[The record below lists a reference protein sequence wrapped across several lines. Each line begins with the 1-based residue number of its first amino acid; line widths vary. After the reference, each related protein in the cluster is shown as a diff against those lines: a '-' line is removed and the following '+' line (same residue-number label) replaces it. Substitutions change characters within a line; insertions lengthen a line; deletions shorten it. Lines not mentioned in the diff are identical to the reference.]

1 MAETDWTD
9 RHVAR
14 WRAHW
19 VDIRFDDEVEGIV
32 TRIGRL
38 QRHLKG
44 TIQTAVAEV
53 GIQDFEYETLH
64 SLMIRDTPGTA
75 SPTDLADDLGV
86 SGAGMTGR
94 LDGLEKA
101 GWVQRTASP
110 DDRRRVVVEITRD
123 GADVWRRA
131 MALRGAQEEEMV
143 AVLTAR
149 EQDQLNRLLK
159 KLTLWTETPVTTFSV
174 STTSSAT
181 VDADR
186 KRVWDALTDPDLLPR
201 LTPYLRRI
209 DARTD
214 DAGWCAGPGTWSA
227 SRCSARWCR
236 RRSPR

>member
-32 TRIGRL
+32 TRINRL
-38 QRHLKG
+38 NRFLKG
-44 TIQTAVAEV
+44 TVQTAVAEV

-75 SPTDLADDLGV
+75 SPTDLADDVGV

-123 GADVWRRA
+123 RADRA
-131 MALRGAQEEEMV
+131 RADPAQPAAQEAHALDGV
-143 AVLTAR
+143 
-149 EQDQLNRLLK
+149 
-159 KLTLWTETPVTTFSV
+159 TLITP
-174 STTSSAT
+174 
-181 VDADR
+181 
-186 KRVWDALTDPDLLPR
+186 
-201 LTPYLRRI
+201 
-209 DARTD
+209 
-214 DAGWCAGPGTWSA
+214 
-227 SRCSARWCR
+227 
-236 RRSPR
+236 RRSSSPPLRSSVEQRREGPKT

>member
-32 TRIGRL
+32 TRINRL
-38 QRHLKG
+38 NRFLKG
-44 TIQTAVAEV
+44 TVQTAVAEV

-75 SPTDLADDLGV
+75 SPTDLADDVGV

-149 EQDQLNRLLK
+149 EQTQLNRLLK
-159 KLTLWTETPVTTFSV
+159 KLTLWTE
-174 STTSSAT
+174 SS
-181 VDADR
+181 
-186 KRVWDALTDPDLLPR
+186 
-201 LTPYLRRI
+201 
-209 DARTD
+209 
-214 DAGWCAGPGTWSA
+214 
-227 SRCSARWCR
+227 
-236 RRSPR
+236 